1 MNSLSDDIR
10 ALLHA
15 LVWYSKAKIR
25 YFAKKFENFKNIL
38 VSLAMQGRGVH
49 QKRIWHGSI
58 VALAILAIATSVI
71 SGGQSLVSL
80 TYPGVGGPDPR
91 FVLAFEP
98 YPQGPILEGFGDPH
112 TNISVKPRSETVE
125 YEIQTG
131 DTLSSIGEKFGIST
145 ETIKWENNLDGVDVN
160 QLKPGQTLKILPVSG
175 VSHVVKSGDSL
186 ESLAKKYSANEQ
198 AIVDFPFNGVPDDF
212 KLKVGQVLIIPD
224 GSPPEVK
231 ASPKKPQPQFLA
243 KGPKSP
249 VFSAPFGAQFIWP
262 AGGQL
267 SQYFAWYH
275 PGIDIANRAAPGIA
289 ASDGGTV
296 LIAGWPDGQGY
307 GNRVVVDHGNGYRS
321 MYAHLSN
328 VYVSVGESVSRGQL
342 IGQMGSTGRSTGV
355 HLHLEIHYKGIPV
368 NPLAILK

>member
-1 MNSLSDDIR
+1 MNSLADDIR

-15 LVWYSKAKIR
+15 LIWYSRAKIR
-25 YFAKKFENFKNIL
+25 YFAKKFESFKNIL
-38 VSLAMQGRGVH
+38 VSLAMEGRGVY

-58 VALAILAIATSVI
+58 FALISLAVITSVV
-71 SGGQSLVSL
+71 SGGQSLVSS

-91 FVLAFEP
+91 FALAFEP
-98 YPQGPILEGFGDPH
+98 YPQGPILEGFGDPN
-112 TNISVKPRSETVE
+112 TYISIKPRAQTFE
-125 YEIQTG
+125 YEVASG
-131 DTLSSIGEKFGIST
+131 DSLSSIGEKFDISP
-145 ETIKWENNLDGVDVN
+145 ETIKWENNLSNIDS
-160 QLKPGQTLKILPVSG
+160 LTPGDKLKILPVTG

-186 ESLAKKYSANEQ
+186 ESLAKKYNANEQ

-212 KLKVGQVLIIPD
+212 KLRAGQTLVIPD

-231 ASPKKPQPQFLA
+231 APPKKPQPKFLA
-243 KGPKSP
+243 KGPQSP
-249 VFSAPFGAQFIWP
+249 AFSAPFGAQFIWP

-275 PGIDIANRAAPGIA
+275 PGIDIANRGAPGIA

-307 GNRVVVDHGNGYRS
+307 GNRVVIDHGNGYRS

-328 VYVSVGESVSRGQL
+328 VYVSVGEAVSRGQL
-342 IGQMGSTGRSTGV
+342 IGQMGSTGRSTGI
-355 HLHLEIHYKGIPV
+355 HLHLEIHYKGVPV